1 MIGMAEA
8 GPCWLVSCVG
18 LGMVSNLWVVKLLD
32 MQQLMLYRLVLMHA
46 RKVQLCIQM
55 LNYSYLCM
63 LSGTSACK
71 HVLGHTSVWGVP
83 KIISKNIYTACQYV
97 INVYCGRCSPD
108 GFGRASEMSMLKVL
122 GWKLCNPGWLVAGEC
137 GNPHIISRTD
147 SIVIGQLRNKYRKEQ
162 EILVE
167 CVKL

>member
-1 MIGMAEA
+1 
-8 GPCWLVSCVG
+8 
-18 LGMVSNLWVVKLLD
+18 
-32 MQQLMLYRLVLMHA
+32 MQQLMPYRFVFNACKKSTIM
-46 RKVQLCIQM
+46 
-55 LNYSYLCM
+55 YSNVELFIYLCM

-97 INVYCGRCSPD
+97 INVYRGCCSPD
-108 GFGRASEMSMLKVL
+108 GFGRPSEMSMLKVL